1 MKIRIISA
9 IVALIIVVPLIALGG
24 IYYTLG
30 ICVIAALGYKEIID
44 LPASHGKIPNM
55 MVFLGL
61 ISLLT
66 LILCNDGTSIYKG
79 FTYQIIAMIS
89 LFMIVPT
96 VFYKEEEYSSKDA
109 FFLLGAILFLGLVF
123 NAFLT
128 IRLRSLNTFLFL
140 LIIPMVN
147 DIFAYLIGSKFGKTK
162 MCVSISPNK
171 TWEGS
176 IGGLVL
182 GSVSGIIL
190 YRFLIGSISL
200 KVVIITI
207 VLSIVGQIGDLIMSR
222 IKRENGIKDYSN
234 IMPGHGGVL
243 DRLDSSIFVFIT
255 YIFLLMF

>member
-1 MKIRIISA
+1 MKTRIISA

-66 LILCNDGTSIYKG
+66 LTLCNDGTSIYKG

-123 NAFLT
+123 NAFLMGRPPFLRGSPYNSGG
-128 IRLRSLNTFLFL
+128 RLPSGQGCLVPPPPRRCDTRRRESRSRPCGGRRRTRCRMFRRAPGARTPPCRPCWAAARVRADL
-140 LIIPMVN
+140 PPRRGR
-147 DIFAYLIGSKFGKTK
+147 GSPRPPRRPATA
-162 MCVSISPNK
+162 PE
-171 TWEGS
+171 W
-176 IGGLVL
+176 
-182 GSVSGIIL
+182 
-190 YRFLIGSISL
+190 
-200 KVVIITI
+200 
-207 VLSIVGQIGDLIMSR
+207 
-222 IKRENGIKDYSN
+222 
-234 IMPGHGGVL
+234 
-243 DRLDSSIFVFIT
+243 
-255 YIFLLMF
+255 